1 MKRRHLF
8 AAAASLSTGLSIGL
22 IATNSKT
29 TSAKTITNT
38 PTGKIVALTPD
49 LPGYYVT
56 PIGVGPFPAVVV
68 LMEAFGLND
77 YVKGVC
83 DRLAKAGY
91 AALAP
96 DFYQGAAFKYT
107 DMKGAIAKLK
117 SMKDDVVMKQFG
129 AGLTW
134 LDKQKEVVM
143 GGVGVV
149 GFCMGGRY
157 SFLANA
163 VHAQKVKAAVA
174 YYGGGIASS
183 PEGKPDGLGRPDL
196 LDQVSAI
203 QSPIM
208 FMYGTE
214 DALIASDEHQR
225 VALAM
230 SKAKKSYA
238 INVFSNAGHGF
249 DSDRRDSYNAPAAW
263 ETTLRF
269 FDRHLK
275 SAKMS

>member
-8 AAAASLSTGLSIGL
+8 ATTAGLSIGL

-29 TSAKTITNT
+29 TPAKTVTST
-38 PTGKIVALTPD
+38 PIGKAVALTPD

-56 PIGVGPFPAVVV
+56 PIGVGPFPAVMV

-96 DFYQGAAFKYT
+96 DFYQGKVFQYT
-107 DMKGAIAKLK
+107 DMKGAIGKLK
-117 SMKDDVVMKQFG
+117 EMKDDVVMTQFG
-129 AGLTW
+129 QGLTW
-134 LDKQKEVVM
+134 LDKQKEVVT

-174 YYGGGIASS
+174 YYGGGIAAA
-183 PEGKPDGLGRPDL
+183 PDGKPDGLGRPDL
-196 LDQVSAI
+196 LNQVAAI
-203 QSPIM
+203 QSPTM

-225 VALAM
+225 VASAM
-230 SKAKKSYA
+230 SKAKKSYS

-249 DSDRRDSYNAPAAW
+249 DSDRRDSYNAPAAEEAW

-275 SAKMS
+275 SEKIA

>member
-8 AAAASLSTGLSIGL
+8 ATTAGLSIGL

-29 TSAKTITNT
+29 TPAKTVTST
-38 PTGKIVALTPD
+38 PIGKAVALTPD

-56 PIGVGPFPAVVV
+56 PIGVGPFPAVIV
-68 LMEAFGLND
+68 LMEAFGLNN

-96 DFYQGAAFKYT
+96 DFYQGKVFKYT
-107 DMKGAIAKLK
+107 DMQGAIGKLK
-117 SMKDDVVMKQFG
+117 EMKDDVVMTQFG
-129 AGLTW
+129 QGLTW
-134 LDKQKEVVM
+134 LDKQKEVVT

-174 YYGGGIASS
+174 YYGGGIASA
-183 PEGKPDGLGRPDL
+183 PDGKPDGLGRPDL
-196 LDQVSAI
+196 LNQVTAI
-203 QSPIM
+203 QSPTM

-225 VALAM
+225 VASAM
-230 SKAKKSYA
+230 SKAKKSYS

-249 DSDRRDSYNAPAAW
+249 DSDRRDSYNAPAAEEAW
-263 ETTLRF
+263 EMTLRF

-275 SAKMS
+275 SEKIA